1 MRRELSMHI
10 YTSDRFVLPLPAGH
24 RFPMAKY
31 RLLHERVAAS
41 LQALGASLLDA
52 PRADD
57 TAVLRVHT
65 ADYLAKVRDGTL
77 SAAEQRRIGF
87 PWSPEMAERTRRV
100 SGAMMAALESAIL
113 GCGVGVNLAGGTH
126 HAAAGHGAGYCIFND
141 SAVAARHVQALG
153 LARRVLVIDLD
164 VHQGDGTASICQGD
178 PSIYTFS
185 IHCGRNYPA
194 VKPQGDLDVALPAGT
209 GDDAYLATLERNL
222 AYAHSQA
229 RPDAAIYLAGA
240 DPFSGDALGF
250 LDLSKD
256 GLRQRD
262 QMVFDHCRRH
272 GLPVAVSMA
281 GGYAPQVSD
290 IVDIHYATIETAAAL
305 ARDDGWYPPRKPAQV
320 HACTMVDE

>member
-1 MRRELSMHI
+1 MNI
-10 YTSDRFVLPLPAGH
+10 YSSDRFVLPLPPGH

-31 RLLHERVAAS
+31 RLLHARVQAA
-41 LQALGASLLDA
+41 LAQLGACLLDA

-57 TAVLRVHT
+57 TAVLRAHT
-65 ADYLAKVRDGTL
+65 AEYMAKVRDGTL

-126 HAAAGHGAGYCIFND
+126 HANADHGAGYCIFND
-141 SAVAARHVQALG
+141 SVIAARHAQSRG

-185 IHCGRNYPA
+185 IHCARNYPA
-194 VKPQGDLDVALPAGT
+194 VKPLGDLDVALPAGT
-209 GDDAYLATLERNL
+209 GDDAYLEALARNL
-222 AYAHSQA
+222 AYAHAQA

-240 DPFSGDALGF
+240 DPYAGDALGH
-250 LDLSKD
+250 LELSKD

-262 QMVFDHCRRH
+262 RLVFEHCRRH
-272 GLPVAVSMA
+272 GLPLAVSMA
-281 GGYAPQVSD
+281 GGYAPRVED
-290 IVDIHYATIETAAAL
+290 IVDIHFATIEAAAAL
-305 ARDDGWYPPRKPAQV
+305 ARDDGWYPPQKPAQV
-320 HACTMVDE
+320 HACTAVDD